1 MKPAQFH
8 SDHPLF
14 IAMSRA
20 QRAGNGYIRNISTQE
35 VEEVILTFT
44 GENPPSFKNLMGSK
58 IGRIGGNSTTEWA
71 GIITPSGRHILYVLT
86 YDLPGVTDQL
96 SYSYEIEK
104 DGKLPSYIGYL

>member
-1 MKPAQFH
+1 MK
-8 SDHPLF
+8 SDQSPSNHPLF
-14 IAMSRA
+14 TAMNRA
-20 QRAGNGYIRNISTQE
+20 QRAGASYIRNISTQE

-44 GENPPSFKNLMGSK
+44 GENPPSFKDLMGSK

-71 GIITPSGRHILYVLT
+71 GIITPSGRHILCVLT

>member
-14 IAMSRA
+14 IAMNRA
-20 QRAGNGYIRNISTQE
+20 QRAGAGYIRNISTQE
-35 VEEVILTFT
+35 IEEVILTFT
-44 GENPPSFKNLMGSK
+44 GENPPSFKDLMGSK
-58 IGRIGGNSTTEWA
+58 IGRISGNSTTEWS

-96 SYSYEIEK
+96 SYSYEIEM